1 MTEQEAKKSL
11 LSKIKKGDE
20 VYVTRGPQKGLR
32 GAVKRVW
39 DAGKETKVEILHL
52 HDENPG
58 GFPNEINLLETVS
71 RKHVSRIWPG
81 LEPNQDPKGGWCAL
95 LQRQENR
102 HLVPA
107 IGDLILH
114 RDTDEEGYV
123 VLIEDGVLGCN
134 FPDYPR
140 TGFSWVEYTKAL
152 VNIRESH
159 LKRLRPHP
167 LPRDARVT
175 DEWVPYA
182 KDVKAEPDPEDDLMS
197 KIHEVKFGC
206 KNQWEAYDKEGTF
219 LFLMPAET
227 ASHFISELNRKNISL
242 QPE

>member
-1 MTEQEAKKSL
+1 MKEQEAKKVL
-11 LSKIKKGDE
+11 LNKIKKGDE

-32 GAVKRVW
+32 GTVKRVW
-39 DAGKETKVEILHL
+39 DAGKETKVEI
-52 HDENPG
+52 DENPEES
-58 GFPNEINLLETVS
+58 PNETILLETVS

-152 VNIRESH
+152 VNIREPH
-159 LKRLRPHP
+159 LTRLRPHP

-182 KDVKAEPDPEDDLMS
+182 KDVKAEPNPEDNLMS
-197 KIHEVKFGC
+197 KIHQVKSGPN

-219 LFLMPAET
+219 LLHLPAET
-227 ASHFISELNRKNISL
+227 ASHFISEMNRKNISW
-242 QPE
+242 PPG